1 MNRRDP
7 LNLPCHSG
15 VRFSP
20 ATCISFLQTCRCSTH
35 LGASQDSRAGQGLR

>member
-7 LNLPCHSG
+7 FNLPCRSG

>member
-1 MNRRDP
+1 MNRRNP
-7 LNLPCHSG
+7 FNLPCRSG
-15 VRFSP
+15 VRFPP